1 MRPPKN
7 NDEELDDIEKEAGN
21 LLKELDKLEELPNPA
36 SSKPNYMAL
45 IQEMQTQMK
54 EAILQGVQQSDREK
68 FLTGLKYYE
77 KNADILA
84 SIGDQKVCEDYQQE
98 MIQILTDLI
107 VHFKQE
113 ISNPFRRYFI
123 LISLQFIAKIY
134 EDAQDYL
141 HAIEIHLTNSKLLN
155 SWAAAIETAAIV
167 LDYLFLDDIP
177 KATDQLSQFD
187 SIESNIYLLNTDV
200 IEQSL
205 QSHRAIKLKEFC
217 ENLITAVTKDLP
229 IFIQDSEELLKS
241 LDISNNFA
249 FDRLSILL
257 PLYKKKLE
265 SRTAITPPIPSET
278 SQDALNPETQFLTKI
293 RNVVLESIGT
303 AQPGRP
309 AALSGGK
316 LDTPSLLTDL
326 KKFISDSIKSMS
338 QEIVASVSKFTVTA
352 SPSRQSRPS
361 QLSDSDIPEIKIANP
376 TNTDEKP
383 KRPKLSDVIGSI
395 IVSE

>member
-1 MRPPKN
+1 MRPQRNKY
-7 NDEELDDIEKEAGN
+7 EELDEIEKEAGN
-21 LLKELDKLEELPNPA
+21 LLKELDQLEKLPNPTLTRT
-36 SSKPNYMAL
+36 NYLAL
-45 IQEMQTQMK
+45 IQQIQTQMK
-54 EAILQGVQQSDREK
+54 DAILQGIQQNDREK

-77 KNADILA
+77 KNYEILS
-84 SIGDQKVCEDYQQE
+84 SIGDKKVCEDYQQE
-98 MIQILTDLI
+98 MIQILTDLM

-113 ISNPFRRYFI
+113 ITNPFRRYFI

-141 HAIEIHLTNSKLLN
+141 HAIEIHLTNGKLLN
-155 SWAAAIETAAIV
+155 SWATAIEYAAIV
-167 LDYLFLDDIP
+167 LDYLFLDDIQ
-177 KATDQLSQFD
+177 KATDQLPQFD
-187 SIESNIYLLNTDV
+187 SIESNIYLVNTDV

-229 IFIQDSEELLKS
+229 IFLQDSEELLKS

-257 PLYKKKLE
+257 PLYKIKLE
-265 SRTAITPPIPSET
+265 SKTAIAPPVSLET

-293 RNVVLESIGT
+293 KKVVLESLGA
-303 AQPGRP
+303 AQPGP
-309 AALSGGK
+309 SAASTEGK
-316 LDTPSLLTDL
+316 IDTSSLLTDL

-338 QEIVASVSKFTVTA
+338 QEIVANVSKFTVTA
-352 SPSRQSRPS
+352 SSSTPSRSS
-361 QLSDSDIPEIKIANP
+361 QLSDSNVPEIKIANP
-376 TNTDEKP
+376 TDADEKP